1 MATVKPIP
9 DGYTSV
15 TPYLIVS
22 KAEDA
27 LAFYEK
33 AFNAK
38 LHLRLDGPDGAIA
51 HCEFFIGN
59 AVLMMGSENPQL
71 GWSAPTTLGGTPIS
85 LMIYT
90 ENCDTMFAQ
99 AIAVGATEIE
109 PLEDKFYG
117 DRAGKVRCPFG
128 NEWMIATH
136 TEDLS
141 QEEIGARMMK
151 LYG

>member
-1 MATVKPIP
+1 METVKPIP
-9 DGYTSV
+9 EGYTSV

-51 HCEFFIGN
+51 HCEFHIGN
-59 AVLMMGSENPQL
+59 AVLMMGGENPHF
-71 GWSAPTTLGGTPIS
+71 GWKSPTTLGGTPVS
-85 LMIYT
+85 FMLYT
-90 ENCDTMFAQ
+90 ADCDALFAQ
-99 AIAVGATEIE
+99 ALAAGCTQLE

-128 NEWMIATH
+128 NEWSIATH

-141 QEEIGARMMK
+141 QEEIVARMMK